1 MSVRDLTSFRSE
13 YLRPYLTRI
22 QIGSAPAA
30 AAGGVAAPAAV
41 AKVAAPVEEEV
52 DALDGK
58 LGRSSDT
65 SMAPRLAD
73 DIVPSGILLIP
84 LKRTYKIFTVTLC
97 SSCSSCSY
105 GLLDSGI
112 SCAFI

>member
-1 MSVRDLTSFRSE
+1 MSVQDRISFRSKH
-13 YLRPYLTRI
+13 LRPYLTRI

-30 AAGGVAAPAAV
+30 AAGGAAAPAAV

-65 SMAPRLAD
+65 
-73 DIVPSGILLIP
+73 
-84 LKRTYKIFTVTLC
+84 
-97 SSCSSCSY
+97 
-105 GLLDSGI
+105 
-112 SCAFI
+112 